1 MKMKEILDIVDGE
14 EVYLANRK
22 VYDIDFQGA
31 FGTDLM
37 SDALCHLRDSDET
50 ELLMTGLS
58 NMQIINTASTLDLQ
72 VILVVRG
79 KPIDDHLIEGA
90 KISGISVFKTE
101 CTMFQACGRLYE
113 KGLGK

>member
-1 MKMKEILDIVDGE
+1 MKLKEILAVINGQ
-14 EVYLANRK
+14 EVYLADQS
-22 VYDIDFQGA
+22 VYDIDFHGA

-50 ELLMTGLS
+50 ELLITGLS

-72 VILVVRG
+72 VVLVVRG
-79 KPIDDHLIEGA
+79 KPIDDNLIEGA
-90 KISGISVFKTE
+90 KMSGISIFRTDY
-101 CTMFQACGRLYE
+101 TMYQACGRLYE